1 MLLQNSLPYL
11 VTIKTFIQ
19 LLEPEIYEFYSISF
33 CRIFLIFNPL
43 VSSKN
48 VTYRTS
54 AVLVQTSV
62 VSPLDCYH
70 SLLTRLSVSQIAIH
84 TVHSLHNSQAVFE
97 EHVKDHVTA
106 LLRARSSF
114 PFYLR
119 QKLSS
124 LPGFVDLR
132 VIEPLST
139 FDLIL

>member
-33 CRIFLIFNPL
+33 CPIFLIFNPL

-54 AVLVQTSV
+54 ALVQTSV

-70 SLLTRLSVSQIAIH
+70 SLLTRLPVSQIAIH
-84 TVHSLHNSQAVFE
+84 TVHSLHNSQVVFE
-97 EHVKDHVTA
+97 EHIKDHVSAESTEQLPILFTTKTEFA
-106 LLRARSSF
+106 TWVCRSPCNRTSF
-114 PFYLR
+114 NL
-119 QKLSS
+119 
-124 LPGFVDLR
+124 
-132 VIEPLST
+132 
-139 FDLIL
+139 

>member
-33 CRIFLIFNPL
+33 CPIFLIFNPL

-54 AVLVQTSV
+54 ALVQTSV
-62 VSPLDCYH
+62 VSPLDCNH
-70 SLLTRLSVSQIAIH
+70 SLLTRLPVSQIAIH
-84 TVHSLHNSQAVFE
+84 TVHSLHNSQVVFE
-97 EHVKDHVTA
+97 EHIKDHVTA
-106 LLRARSSF
+106 LLRAQSSF